1 MTTLNGY
8 IIIKLI
14 GRMKTRVIKKNELY
28 YPQYLK
34 TKWFGK
40 YRRWCD
46 YKYRLTRKTVK
57 NSLNFN
63 RKADAQ
69 YFIKA
74 VEPLK

>member
-1 MTTLNGY
+1 
-8 IIIKLI
+8 
-14 GRMKTRVIKKNELY
+14 MKTRVIKKNELY

-46 YKYRLTRKTVK
+46 YEYNDNKLIYRLTRQTIK

-63 RKADAQ
+63 RKSDAQ

-74 VEPLK
+74 IEPLK